1 MQTSFY
7 NTIEASGQQLIDFEQ
22 KAQTQEELILSCFK
36 QYNKID
42 LIPDEVQDLC
52 WLSETPITSIRRA
65 ITNLTKQG
73 KLIKTTNQRK
83 GRYGKMTYA
92 WKINSNS
99 I

>member
-1 MQTSFY
+1 MQTSFH
-7 NTIEASGQQLIDFEQ
+7 NTIDASGQQLIDFEQ
-22 KAQTQEELILSCFK
+22 KAQTKEYLILDCFK

-42 LIPDEVQDLC
+42 LTPDEVLDLC
-52 WLSETPITSIRRA
+52 RFENTPITSIRRA

-73 KLIKTTNQRK
+73 KLIKTNNQRK

>member
-36 QYNKID
+36 QYNKTD
-42 LIPDEVQDLC
+42 VTPDEVQDL
-52 WLSETPITSIRRA
+52 LRLFNTPITSIRRA